1 MPALV
6 WLTMPDTKS
15 GREKKG
21 LNKLTQLDEHLNQRE
36 LRALDR
42 DDEPPRWEDVDGDF
56 VADELPDD

>member
-1 MPALV
+1 
-6 WLTMPDTKS
+6 MPDTKS